1 VAGVRGGDGPGGVA
15 NVGAV
20 NNRVVPCALPLGPG
34 GITYELVIDLDLGDP
49 IGRQVVEGRWK
60 LSPALMWLL
69 ASVEPGDTVLDLG
82 AHYGTFTIPAAML
95 GAQVVAVEGSPR
107 NAAVLRSACARNR
120 LDNVQIVEAVVD
132 GGTAEVEFVDLGPY
146 GTISTPTICSETG
159 YPTIRRTTTVVDEMV
174 PTTPITWAK
183 IDIEGKEHA
192 VLGGARRMLGSVQ
205 GMVIES
211 NGYAL
216 HSHGTSPQELIRSLE
231 AAGLAVYEV
240 NEGELRPVGHPLVQ
254 PETIVDYA
262 AVRGAPPLPTGWTRC
277 KPRSDGEIIDALIG
291 ESMHAIP
298 EHRDHAL
305 RTIDG
310 LSRKLARRYRRT
322 VATAAAATGGG
333 AAGGGA
339 AGDR

>member
-1 VAGVRGGDGPGGVA
+1 MD
-15 NVGAV
+15 
-20 NNRVVPCALPLGPG
+20 NRVVPCALPLGAG

-49 IGRQVVEGRWK
+49 IGRQVVDGGWK
-60 LSPALMWLL
+60 LSPALLWLL
-69 ASVEPGDTVLDLG
+69 ASLEPGDTVLDLG
-82 AHYGTFTIPAAML
+82 AHYGTFAIPAAKL

-107 NAAVLRSACARNR
+107 NAAVLRSACEHNR
-120 LDNVQIVEAVVD
+120 LENVQIVEAVVD

-159 YPTIRRTTTVVDEMV
+159 YPTIRRVTTTVDEL
-174 PTTPITWAK
+174 PGAPITWAK

-192 VLGGARRMLGSVQ
+192 VLGGGRRMLGSVR

-216 HSHGTSPQELIRSLE
+216 HGHGTSPQELVRSIE
-231 AAGLAVYEV
+231 TAGLRVYEV

-262 AVRGAPPLPTGWTRC
+262 AVRSAPPLPAGWTC
-277 KPRSDGEIIDALIG
+277 GKPRGDGEIIDALIG
-291 ESMHAIP
+291 ESTHAIA
-298 EHRDHAL
+298 EHRDHAR

-310 LSRKLARRYRRT
+310 LPRRMARRYRRMS
-322 VATAAAATGGG
+322 AASGGG
-333 AAGGGA
+333 ASGHP
-339 AGDR
+339 

>member
-1 VAGVRGGDGPGGVA
+1 
-15 NVGAV
+15 V
-20 NNRVVPCALPLGPG
+20 NNRVVPCALPLGAG

-49 IGRQVVEGRWK
+49 IGRQVVDGRWK

-82 AHYGTFTIPAAML
+82 AHYGTFTIPAAKL
-95 GAQVVAVEGSPR
+95 GARVVAVEGSPR
-107 NAAVLRSACARNR
+107 NAAVLRSACEHNG

-132 GGTAEVEFVDLGPY
+132 GATAEVEFVDLGPY

-159 YPTIRRTTTVVDEMV
+159 YPTIRRVTTTVDEL
-174 PTTPITWAK
+174 PGAPITWAK
-183 IDIEGKEHA
+183 IDIEGKEQA
-192 VLGGARRMLGSVQ
+192 VLGGARRMLGGIR

-216 HSHGTSPQELIRSLE
+216 HSHGSSPQELIGSIE

-240 NEGELRPVGHPLVQ
+240 NEGELRPVGHPVVQ

-262 AVRGAPPLPTGWTRC
+262 AVRSAPPLPAGWTRC
-277 KPRSDGEIIDALIG
+277 RARTEGEIIDALIV
-291 ESMHAIP
+291 ESTHAIP

-310 LSRKLARRYRRT
+310 LSRRLTKRYRRMTAT
-322 VATAAAATGGG
+322 VGGG
-333 AAGGGA
+333 ASGH
-339 AGDR
+339 R